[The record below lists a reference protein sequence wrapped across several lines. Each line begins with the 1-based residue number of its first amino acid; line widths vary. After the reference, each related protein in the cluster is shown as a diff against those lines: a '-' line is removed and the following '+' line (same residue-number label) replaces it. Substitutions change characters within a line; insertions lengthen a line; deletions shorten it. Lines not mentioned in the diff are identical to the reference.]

1 MKKVSDVISFVFIA
15 VAAAFFGIS
24 STFPEGSNGAVGP
37 AWFPRIMCVIIILLS
52 VINLITTGIAE
63 REKSDEEKEKERAAL
78 AKIFSKES
86 AIVWITIGATLLYVI
101 CIQKI
106 GFVVSSIVYIFVMNI
121 YYQVP
126 KVSRIAAYVIPF
138 AITGILYYVFTN
150 LLHVVLPSGILI

>member
-1 MKKVSDVISFVFIA
+1 MKKVSDVISLIFIA

-24 STFPEGSNGAVGP
+24 TTFPEGSNGAVGP
-37 AWFPRIMCVIIILLS
+37 AWFPRIMCVIIIILS
-52 VINLITTGIAE
+52 VINLATTAIAE
-63 REKSDEEKEKERAAL
+63 KEKSEEEKEKERNAL
-78 AKIFSKES
+78 AKMFSKES
-86 AIVWITIGATLLYVI
+86 AIVWVTVGATLLYVI

-106 GFVVSSIVYIFVMNI
+106 GFVVSSIVYILAMNL

-126 KVSRIAAYVIPF
+126 KVSKIAAFVIPF